1 MNKQPLQQLL
11 LARLQADLHVALEAA
26 HTAHAAATDE
36 ESKAENKYDTR
47 GLEAAYLAAGQSR
60 RVEELRQALQVCQN
74 LVLRPF
80 DAQVGIQ
87 LGALLELE
95 DEQGSLLTLFLMP
108 AAAGI
113 KLVWQERDVLL
124 ISPYAPLGQSVLGKG
139 EGDEVEVRIGARVQR
154 YEVLSVC

>member
-1 MNKQPLQQLL
+1 MDKQTLQQLL
-11 LARLQADLHVALEAA
+11 LDRLRADLQVAIDAA
-26 HTAHAAATDE
+26 RIAHAAATDE

-95 DEQGSLLTLFLMP
+95 DEQGSLLMLFLMP

-113 KLVWQERDVLL
+113 KLAWQGRDVLL
-124 ISPYAPLGQSVLGKG
+124 ISPQAPLGQRLLGKG
-139 EGDEVEVRIGARVQR
+139 EGDDVQVQIGARVQR

>member
-1 MNKQPLQQLL
+1 MDKQPLQQVLL
-11 LARLQADLHVALEAA
+11 DRLRADLQVAVEAA
-26 HTAHAAATDE
+26 RTAHAAATEE

-80 DAQVGIQ
+80 EPQVGIQ
-87 LGALLELE
+87 LGTLLELE
-95 DEQGSLLTLFLMP
+95 DEQGALLTVFLMP

-113 KLVWQERDVLL
+113 KLAWQGRDILL
-124 ISPYAPLGQSVLGKG
+124 ISPHAPLGQSLLGKG
-139 EGDEVEVRIGARVQR
+139 EGDEVQVRIGARVQR